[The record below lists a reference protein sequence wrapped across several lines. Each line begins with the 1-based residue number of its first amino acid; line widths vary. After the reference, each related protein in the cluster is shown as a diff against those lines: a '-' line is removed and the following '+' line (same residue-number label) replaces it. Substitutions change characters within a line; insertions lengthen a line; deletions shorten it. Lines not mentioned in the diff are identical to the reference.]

1 MWIRILRSRKRVPL
15 SVSGGNP
22 GLWSFPVAMIL
33 LSIALA
39 VVTAG
44 CGPISSLSPTQAPS
58 PTPASDPTK
67 APDPTET
74 SSPTPVPEPTETSS
88 PTQTPG
94 PTQKGDQAMAFELT
108 STAFGPGEEIPGTY
122 TCDGADISPPLQW
135 GDPPQGTQSLVLIS
149 DDPDAPM
156 GTWVHW
162 VLFNISADTREL
174 PEGLPKDAELPDGSR
189 HGQNSWKR
197 SDYGGPC
204 PPSGT
209 HRYFFKLY
217 ALDTTLELSAGASK
231 KQVLQAM
238 EGHVLAEAELMG
250 VYSR

>member
-1 MWIRILRSRKRVPL
+1 M
-15 SVSGGNP
+15 
-22 GLWSFPVAMIL
+22 
-33 LSIALA
+33 
-39 VVTAG
+39 T
-44 CGPISSLSPTQAPS
+44 
-58 PTPASDPTK
+58 
-67 APDPTET
+67 
-74 SSPTPVPEPTETSS
+74 
-88 PTQTPG
+88 
-94 PTQKGDQAMAFELT
+94 FELT
-108 STAFGPGEEIPGTY
+108 STAFGPGESIPGTY

-162 VLFNISADTREL
+162 VLFNIPAGAREL
-174 PEGLPKDAELPDGSR
+174 SEGLPKDAELPDGSR

-217 ALDTTLELSAGASK
+217 ALDTVLDLSAGASE
-231 KQVLQAM
+231 KQVLRAM
-238 EGHVLAEAELMG
+238 EGHILAEAELMG
-250 VYSR
+250 VYSRQ